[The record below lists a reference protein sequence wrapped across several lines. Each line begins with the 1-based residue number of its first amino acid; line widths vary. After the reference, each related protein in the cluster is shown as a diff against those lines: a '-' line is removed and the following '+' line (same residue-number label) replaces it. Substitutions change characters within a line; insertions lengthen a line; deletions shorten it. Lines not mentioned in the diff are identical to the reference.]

1 MVWSS
6 DDEVAASAVTSAAPL
21 PTLTCT
27 TESVKILVTL
37 LSCLAHGKRDQRV
50 RCDVDRRGMMFTAH
64 SKGKSLQIKT
74 SIGREL
80 FESYKLGAGGPEATE
95 QDEDEDD
102 EDAVQLSFA
111 LNVNLLIECL
121 SMFGPSALA
130 TTSLRMTYEPESAS
144 LLLVVEDSGVMCEC
158 SMQVLEHEGGDMGQL
173 EFETAFEQ
181 SAVVA
186 RCIMQSEPLRDA
198 FAELYDLPSAAS
210 VTIAMA
216 DADSRSPEDR
226 SEAKCLSLSA
236 TSETGS
242 CEIDFAPTSSAF
254 IEFSCARQQRCAV
267 VVVGVMDADSEESV
281 GDASPTLLSINGRN
295 EEDPK
300 DEDQHVITFLD
311 ARLEELESRIL
322 ASARED
328 ESDDA
333 QSDIVSER
341 NKKKREAL
349 EKREDAPWVI
359 AELPTQTTT
368 PAYAALEAFQVKKW
382 REILQLD
389 SFVRSRII
397 SSRKL
402 DSKHKKAQR
411 DQPRGEGH
419 NAEGQEGE
427 KTAARLALDR
437 HLEKMQYCCER
448 VFASSGCLELNDGDT
463 IDADDVTLMFTRMMR
478 NPATSHLVSAR
489 VSHSVI
495 NTFFT
500 VLASLSSSRITY
512 RVFKRLLQLPPLR
525 TLVNHRMT
533 PHTSVIDELS
543 VPVYRD
549 FVYRARRREHNRRV
563 LRRLRY
569 FNETKAARLCFHTWA
584 RNVRDRTAARST
596 VMFAYTITTRI
607 KQRTAFGALH
617 RHALASIAA
626 LEIQRV
632 FRGMRGGCGQKRPG
646 RVYRGRLG
654 RIQARQKLLTHYY
667 REMAA
672 IQQEREAFRAFV
684 RGEMARRLQR
694 LFRKIAADKQHAQ
707 RAEEEQVKRKF
718 ELEMLK
724 LSGDAVQQA
733 ARHRREVTER
743 YDKLREEAEY
753 REKRRRIDD
762 IEKQKIVHRRRQREW
777 EAFKAGKIARKETL
791 KLLEKESYE
800 RLKSQWENTIAEQ
813 TRKRGERLAESR
825 SRLLEKLGDEQEER
839 LLAENAEERTARQKS
854 ALTIQGA
861 FRLFTA
867 RKLLRGM
874 LSEVYIKE
882 LDIETQAPR
891 YRNTLTGKIRTQ
903 KPTGLGSDELEY
915 ERCWVIMID
924 NVLGKLMWTV

>member
-1 MVWSS
+1 
-6 DDEVAASAVTSAAPL
+6 
-21 PTLTCT
+21 
-27 TESVKILVTL
+27 
-37 LSCLAHGKRDQRV
+37 
-50 RCDVDRRGMMFTAH
+50 
-64 SKGKSLQIKT
+64 
-74 SIGREL
+74 
-80 FESYKLGAGGPEATE
+80 
-95 QDEDEDD
+95 
-102 EDAVQLSFA
+102 
-111 LNVNLLIECL
+111 
-121 SMFGPSALA
+121 
-130 TTSLRMTYEPESAS
+130 
-144 LLLVVEDSGVMCEC
+144 
-158 SMQVLEHEGGDMGQL
+158 
-173 EFETAFEQ
+173 
-181 SAVVA
+181 
-186 RCIMQSEPLRDA
+186 
-198 FAELYDLPSAAS
+198 
-210 VTIAMA
+210 
-216 DADSRSPEDR
+216 
-226 SEAKCLSLSA
+226 
-236 TSETGS
+236 
-242 CEIDFAPTSSAF
+242 
-254 IEFSCARQQRCAV
+254 
-267 VVVGVMDADSEESV
+267 MDADSEESV

-382 REILQLD
+382 REILQLMKLMSAPCFRSIRLAGD
-389 SFVRSRII
+389 DRSLYEGFFRAFPHHLVTKARFVSVVRHIFGIPAVSMIHHR
-397 SSRKL
+397 R
-402 DSKHKKAQR
+402 KHKKAQR

-448 VFASSGCLELNDGDT
+448 SVDNVLVLNWRILLIALRMLQEPLLTMREHLNWAFSVFASSGCLELNDGDT

-489 VSHSVI
+489 VRAAFDMLPSLRATPFS
-495 NTFFT
+495 
-500 VLASLSSSRITY
+500 LSSASLSSSRITY

-632 FRGMRGGCGQKRPG
+632 FRGMRGRMRAEEAWRKIQAVLAVQGAFRMRAHFTRHLRKLRRQNLFAIRIQ

-813 TRKRGERLAESR
+813 TRKREMLVEQLLQLEDVQGEWKKLHARLHQRVKERSKQLIAKHKSSGVVIPKKEIIERAQHEITVEESEEERLKGGNDWLKAEADY
-825 SRLLEKLGDEQEER
+825 LKKLGDEQEER

-924 NVLGKLMWTV
+924 NVLGEPFFYNPRRMKQSWAKPDDCQFCGPCSSSSSTVFAAVWNSHDDTYLCQKCYKNEYVVRSQQGNLQADAYVKYDGSRPNGQ